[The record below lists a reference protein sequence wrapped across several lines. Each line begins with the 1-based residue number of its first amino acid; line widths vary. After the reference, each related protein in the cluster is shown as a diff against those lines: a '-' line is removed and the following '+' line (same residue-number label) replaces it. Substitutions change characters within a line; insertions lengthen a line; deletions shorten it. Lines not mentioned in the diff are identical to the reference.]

1 MSKIGRGIESA
12 RDFVG
17 EGLQSIKDNAAKAAV
32 CGAVAIGLYL
42 SAFSPNK
49 ASAESYQFAPT
60 TTTTEATTTTT
71 EASTTTTTEAETAD
85 SSSTG
90 LAPADQR
97 LQDLADTP
105 SESNTSTP
113 DAANT
118 DSTDNNSDKTFNEIR
133 EDKIQKE
140 IEAIKADGIEGT
152 DAELRLFATI
162 NVEAAKNQWFK
173 TAEIQAAVTKEL
185 SPEAE
190 TKLNEIGL
198 KPGTYTQLTDID
210 AQLTGARE
218 AGQNSLNHGQIANTL
233 REYLERGGQFSAEDT
248 AVAAE
253 SLARFMPQETANQLA
268 SGDLS
273 NVKLSFI
280 QLPASNVVYHG
291 MSYNLNGS
299 LSVDPM
305 VNRGLSDVIV
315 VMEVTLPNGSTT
327 RVVSRVDCSLLGY
340 EQTFESLEV
349 EESEPTPTPTPTPA
363 PTPEPEQPA
372 PSPDTPEDE
381 PTPTIH
387 RSAIQVCTGLDG
399 NGNQIIQEFV
409 GEGLNIEDAQQNA
422 QQQLNEAQAQAE
434 QNETPWQSCVL
445 VPESTTTT
453 TSRPESTSTTTLP
466 EQTTTEAT
474 TTTSEATTTTST
486 TTTTIPGTTT
496 TIIITTTTTAPT
508 TTTEATTTTTIVNR
522 YESVCL
528 RYNKETG
535 RKEYGDVDVTG
546 MSQEQIDRL
555 IADAEEECQIAKE
568 AHDATSVPSTQP
580 PSTAPDTT
588 ADTRPG
594 ATVSSPPLAAARF
607 TVENLTG
614 TSLAKT
620 AEENGISV
628 EDLAARLNSA
638 ASNEQSVGKHFKT
651 PETAFGRTKEGISGV
666 STALIATLGLA
677 SAALIARTRKRFARA

>member
-349 EESEPTPTPTPTPA
+349 EESEPTPTPTPA

-399 NGNQIIQEFV
+399 NGNQIVQQFV

-422 QQQLNEAQAQAE
+422 QQQLNNAQAQAQ
-434 QNETPWQSCVL
+434 QNGTPWQSCVP
-445 VPESTTTT
+445 V
-453 TSRPESTSTTTLP
+453 
-466 EQTTTEAT
+466 
-474 TTTSEATTTTST
+474 SENTTST
-486 TTTTIPGTTT
+486 TTTTTPNTSSTTSTTVAITSTTISISTTTAPSTTT
-496 TIIITTTTTAPT
+496 TAPSTTTTTAVTYGATAQYCTGRFNEDDTPIMDELSVTGFSSQEEATAEALRQARIKDHNSLDCYIDKGGT
-508 TTTEATTTTTIVNR
+508 TTVPPSQTT
-522 YESVCL
+522 
-528 RYNKETG
+528 
-535 RKEYGDVDVTG
+535 
-546 MSQEQIDRL
+546 
-555 IADAEEECQIAKE
+555 A
-568 AHDATSVPSTQP
+568 PSTTP
-580 PSTAPDTT
+580 KSTAPPE
-588 ADTRPG
+588 TRPP
-594 ATVSSPPLAAARF
+594 ATVAGARLQ
-607 TVENLTG
+607 TATKDTIARALKSIGMQE
-614 TSLAKT
+614 LAKNIHES
-620 AEENGISV
+620 AENIY
-628 EDLAARLNSA
+628 
-638 ASNEQSVGKHFKT
+638 VGKHFKT